1 MASSRR
7 FRRSGSVDLEAG
19 RMSFPTK
26 GSRLQRRLYYLA
38 LLRKLRRRLKRR
50 QREMNG
56 RYYPVRRMPTAEIVT
71 ADAAGSLDKEAKSEE
86 GVLDLLSRLYSSQED
101 VQSSINIF
109 TSASII
115 ISAYVAGYVFDYKIP
130 LSLSGIKLDYNPTI
144 LAILLAFS
152 GLASFKVA
160 GSVMHLQ
167 VIKAAMS
174 CITSRLDPR
183 LGEVM
188 RSAYL
193 YAD

>member
-1 MASSRR
+1 MDVESLFVGRGKRAGIDLAQVLKRR
-7 FRRSGSVDLEAG
+7 IGSGG
-19 RMSFPTK
+19 
-26 GSRLQRRLYYLA
+26 
-38 LLRKLRRRLKRR
+38 RR

-56 RYYPVRRMPTAEIVT
+56 RYYPVRRMRTAKIVT
-71 ADAAGSLDKEAKSEE
+71 ADVAGYLDKEAKSEE
-86 GVLDLLSRLYSSQED
+86 GALDLLSRLYNSQKD

-144 LAILLAFS
+144 LAIPLAFS

-174 CITSRLDPR
+174 CIASRLDPPARRGHAQR
-183 LGEVM
+183 LSLC
-188 RSAYL
+188 R
-193 YAD
+193 